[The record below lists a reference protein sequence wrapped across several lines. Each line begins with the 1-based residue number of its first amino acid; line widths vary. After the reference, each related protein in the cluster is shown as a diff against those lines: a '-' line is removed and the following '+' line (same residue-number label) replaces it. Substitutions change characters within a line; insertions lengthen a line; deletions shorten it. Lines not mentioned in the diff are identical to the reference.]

1 MSGIKRRK
9 LWPFQNL
16 TNRAHF
22 GVWVLGAIAVWLMWL
37 YKTKL
42 RIINTPIIDNA
53 VLFRVT
59 ENTMMGT
66 EIIVKNGT
74 LFCENFRL
82 DNWYLASKFVEGGF
96 LMNEDTGMKFTDSV
110 VMEGGVD
117 DKGQVRCKSVTAAK
131 IQYGDMHP
139 LVTTDEKCTINV
151 GNAVTDF
158 LVHTAK
164 TNEIVPL
171 SNLGRNL
178 ATFLYQYNIK
188 KYGLPLM
195 ESHQMNSQFLTISHE
210 IVEASLPKH
219 SLELLYVTASGE
231 LKSLPLPTSTE
242 TKLLRATTKDKLDW
256 FQAPP
261 GAWFTVIGS
270 PKAGDI
276 MFYEG
281 GSHVSFRKI
290 TDRVT
295 TGNVRAMDIDVPLD
309 TSSLLPPLVQF
320 DNVYGR
326 VRRIKS
332 MDKPRDD
339 STIECLYEIPNRT
352 RLDKVEKFPWI
363 NEQKLL
369 FEKVSLPPQ
378 RPLGNSVS
386 WVFLSDS
393 NLRCDL
399 LQAPKDVREKVL
411 LGSNDE
417 QYGWIPVS
425 KFVLAISQNEYD
437 AQSMPIS
444 GLGAPTQRGEAVRLG
459 DLENCVKLAGVK
471 WEMAGYEVHDLAPGT
486 DSQDAVTME
495 QCQPLFGL
503 PKLVDHYDAQD
514 TPIINVL
521 GSGGNAKD
529 GLIRTVAIANNK
541 KSRSWVVLEYGFK
554 TTEEI
559 LITFPYLTLMSHHS
573 VANGY
578 PVPLAS
584 MSLKYACLYTP
595 STNVTVEVI
604 TQNHSESLM
613 KTSLDTY
620 QFFKIDRYLDLGSI
634 IKCRLISEE
643 GGVQGIER
651 CFQLVLFVTNA
662 KEFGV

>member
-1 MSGIKRRK
+1 
-9 LWPFQNL
+9 
-16 TNRAHF
+16 
-22 GVWVLGAIAVWLMWL
+22 LMWL

-42 RIINTPIIDNA
+42 RIINTPIDNA
-53 VLFRVT
+53 VLFRIT
-59 ENTMMGT
+59 DNTVMGT
-66 EIIVKNGT
+66 EVIVKNGT
-74 LFCENFRL
+74 LFCENLRL

-96 LMNEDTGMKFTDSV
+96 LINEDTGMKFTDSV
-110 VMEGGVD
+110 VLEGDV
-117 DKGQVRCKSVTAAK
+117 GQVRCKSVTAAK

-139 LVTTDEKCTINV
+139 LVTTDQRCTINV

-158 LVHTAK
+158 LVHTA
-164 TNEIVPL
+164 NEIVPL
-171 SNLGRNL
+171 SNFDANL
-178 ATFLYQYNIK
+178 ATFLYDYNIK

-195 ESHQMNSQFLTISHE
+195 ESGTMNSQLLTISHE
-210 IVEASLPKH
+210 IVEASLPRH
-219 SLELLYVTASGE
+219 SPELLYVTASGE

-242 TKLLRATTKDKLDW
+242 TRLLKATDKNELDW

-261 GAWFTVIGS
+261 GAWFTVQGS

-281 GSHVSFRKI
+281 GNQVSFRKI

-309 TSSLLPPLVQF
+309 TSLLLPPLVQF

-332 MDKPRDD
+332 MDKPTDD

-352 RLDKVEKFPWI
+352 RLDTVNKFPWI
-363 NEQKLL
+363 NEQKL
-369 FEKVSLPPQ
+369 FEKVSLPQLP
-378 RPLGNSVS
+378 PSSDSVS

-393 NLRCDL
+393 TLRCDL
-399 LQAPKDVREKVL
+399 LQAPKNVTKKVL

-417 QYGWIPVS
+417 KYGWIPAS
-425 KFVLAISQNEYD
+425 KFVLAINQNEYD

-444 GLGAPTQRGEAVRLG
+444 GLGAPTQQGEAVRLG

-495 QCQPLFGL
+495 QCQPFFGL